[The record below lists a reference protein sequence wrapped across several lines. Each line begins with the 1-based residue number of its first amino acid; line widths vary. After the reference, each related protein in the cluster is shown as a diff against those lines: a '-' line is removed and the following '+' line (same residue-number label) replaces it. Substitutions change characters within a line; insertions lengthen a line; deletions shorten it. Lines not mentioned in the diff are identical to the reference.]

1 MKIYIIFSIRIE
13 ELDDSLQPAKW
24 LFKDWLSSSGNTKLS
39 VEMLC
44 ACLEDMKRHDVVE
57 VIMDVE
63 SKKTENAIFPPTFF
77 PASVNENSWIG
88 LAAASV
94 AAAPVAFFRLVIEAT
109 DTPALCCLL
118 NLALASHVIAVSAAP
133 VVVVGGGGVF
143 VATDIVVAH
152 LPTMQIQKSFFL
164 FPEEE
169 SDSPH
174 QVFISYHW
182 DSQDQVLLLRS
193 ALELSGGLTCWMDVG
208 QVGGGD
214 LLHARIYAGISA
226 CQVFLACVSPRY
238 AVSDSCCRE
247 LALADLLRKP
257 IIPVMAER
265 TPWPVPGP
273 AALLLSQL
281 VYVDLAGTGGH
292 GGAGRHADWAAKV
305 EDLAARIRSYL
316 QVLDPQEQREAQ
328 QRRRRRRQQRMMEK
342 KKALQQQQQ
351 DSPAEAA
358 EVGGGGTDGDEEGF
372 SRIISSDSDSE
383 SVSSSSTSSA
393 ATSRRVAAAQS
404 NNNPLAWI
412 AAASAAGSAPPGGGG
427 GRHQMHHL
435 QYQQHHSAWGGGRR
449 RRDHHQ
455 DRHQMTCCCG
465 ISNSCQ
471 IM

>member
-1 MKIYIIFSIRIE
+1 M
-13 ELDDSLQPAKW
+13 
-24 LFKDWLSSSGNTKLS
+24 
-39 VEMLC
+39 
-44 ACLEDMKRHDVVE
+44 
-57 VIMDVE
+57 
-63 SKKTENAIFPPTFF
+63 
-77 PASVNENSWIG
+77 
-88 LAAASV
+88 
-94 AAAPVAFFRLVIEAT
+94 RLLIH
-109 DTPALCCLL
+109 LL
-118 NLALASHVIAVSAAP
+118 VFAYFANLPNLALASHVIAVSAAP

-143 VATDIVVAH
+143 VATVIVVAH
-152 LPTMQIQKSFFL
+152 LSTMQIQQRFFL

-169 SDSPH
+169 SDPPH

-435 QYQQHHSAWGGGRR
+435 HYQQHHSAWGGGRR
-449 RRDHHQ
+449 RRDQHQ